1 MGLITGLSNR
11 PMMDI
16 RALHYFRTV
25 AEFGSYSRGAE
36 FLRISQP
43 AVSRQIR
50 KLEEDL
56 GRPLFRRTGHGVSL
70 TEAGEMLQERAQVLF
85 RGLEQARAEIRSS
98 QGGLTG
104 TVSLAIPSGAGQ
116 WLLPPLVAR
125 FRARYPDVSLRVLGG
140 FSGALHEW
148 LVRGRA
154 DIACVHDPL
163 PQRGFRVMPLAEEEV
178 CLVGRPGSPALRK
191 GHVRPAD
198 LARLPLILSSRANA
212 SRRLLDAW
220 LEGTA
225 PPETRIEVNDHA
237 MLRALLKSGA
247 GFAMLT
253 RGGFAAEAERG
264 ELVGVPFRPRVSWTL
279 SLVTAEEPA
288 RPDIIDP
295 LIDTMREVALELSGT
310 GWPVRPLVND

>member
-1 MGLITGLSNR
+1 
-11 PMMDI
+11 MMDI

-56 GRPLFRRTGHGVSL
+56 GRPLFRRTGHGVAL
-70 TEAGEMLQERAQVLF
+70 TEAGEMLQERAQALF
-85 RGLEQARAEIRSS
+85 RGLEQARAEIRS
-98 QGGLTG
+98 GRRGLSG
-104 TVSLAIPSGAGQ
+104 TIALAIPSGAGQ

-125 FRARYPDVSLRVLGG
+125 FRALHPEVSLRVFGG
-140 FSGALHEW
+140 FSGTLHEW

-163 PQRGFRVMPLAEEEV
+163 PQRGFRILPLAEEEV
-178 CLVGRPGSPALRK
+178 CLVGRPGSAALRR

-225 PPETRIEVNDHA
+225 PPETRIEVDDHA
-237 MLRALLKSGA
+237 MLRALLRSGT

-253 RGGFAAEAERG
+253 RGGFAAEAARQ
-264 ELVGVPFRPRVSWTL
+264 ELAGVPFRPRVTWTL

-288 RPDIIDP
+288 RPDIVEP
-295 LIDTMREVALELSGT
+295 LIATMRAVTEELAAG
-310 GWPVRPLVND
+310 GWPVRALARDQTNGA

>member
-1 MGLITGLSNR
+1 
-11 PMMDI
+11 MMDI

-56 GRPLFRRTGHGVSL
+56 GRPLFRRTGHGVAL
-70 TEAGEMLQERAQVLF
+70 TEAGEMLQERAQMLF

-98 QGGLTG
+98 RRGLSG
-104 TVSLAIPSGAGQ
+104 TVSLALPSGAGQ

-125 FRARYPDVSLRVLGG
+125 FRAEYPDVSLRVLGG

-163 PQRGFRVMPLAEEEV
+163 PQRGFRILPLVEEEV
-178 CLVGRPGSPALRK
+178 CLVGRPGSPELRK

-198 LARLPLILSSRANA
+198 LARLRLILSSRANA
-212 SRRLLDAW
+212 SRRLLEAW
-220 LEGTA
+220 LEGTT
-225 PPETRIEVNDHA
+225 PPEPRIEVDDHA
-237 MLRALLKSGA
+237 ILRALLRGGA
-247 GFAMLT
+247 GFALLT
-253 RGGFAAEAERG
+253 RGGFAAEAARG
-264 ELVGVPFRPRVSWTL
+264 ELVGVPFRPSVAWTL
-279 SLVTAEEPA
+279 CLVTAEQPA
-288 RPDIIDP
+288 RPDILEP
-295 LIDTMREVALELSGT
+295 LIATMRAVAEELADGD
-310 GWPVRPLVND
+310 WPVQALTHDRTNGA

>member
-1 MGLITGLSNR
+1 
-11 PMMDI
+11 MMDI

-50 KLEEDL
+50 KLEDDL
-56 GRPLFRRTGHGVSL
+56 GRPLFRRTGHGVAL

-98 QGGLTG
+98 RRGLTG

-125 FRARYPDVSLRVLGG
+125 FRARHPEVSLRVLGG
-140 FSGALHEW
+140 FSGTLHEW

-163 PQRGFRVMPLAEEEV
+163 PQRGFRILPLAEEEV
-178 CLVGRPGSPALRK
+178 CLVGRPGSPVLKK
-191 GHVRPAD
+191 GHVLPAD

-220 LEGTA
+220 LEGTT
-225 PPETRIEVNDHA
+225 PPETRIEVDDHA
-237 MLRALLKSGA
+237 MLRALLRSGA

-264 ELVGVPFRPRVSWTL
+264 ELAGVPFRPRVSWTL
-279 SLVTAEEPA
+279 SLVTAEDPPRA
-288 RPDIIDP
+288 DILDP
-295 LIDTMREVALELSGT
+295 LIGTMREVAADLAAH
-310 GWPVRPLVND
+310 GWPVRPLAD

>member
-1 MGLITGLSNR
+1 
-11 PMMDI
+11 MMDI

-56 GRPLFRRTGHGVSL
+56 GRPLFRRTGHGVAL

-98 QGGLTG
+98 RPGLTG

-125 FRARYPDVSLRVLGG
+125 FRARHPEVSLRVLGG
-140 FSGALHEW
+140 FSGTLHEW

-163 PQRGFRVMPLAEEEV
+163 PQRGFRILPLAEEEV
-178 CLVGRPGSPALRK
+178 CLVGRPGSAALRK
-191 GHVRPAD
+191 GHVLPAD

-237 MLRALLKSGA
+237 MLRALLRSGA

-264 ELVGVPFRPRVSWTL
+264 ELEGVPFRPRVAWTL
-279 SLVTAEEPA
+279 SLVTAEDPA
-288 RPDIIDP
+288 RADILEP
-295 LIDTMREVALELSGT
+295 LIETMREVAQELAAT
-310 GWPVRPLVND
+310 GWPVRPLAAD